1 MTPSTLSAAAAP
13 VRVAAPGNAV
23 PETRPPLLASAAS
36 IAMPPPRLLLSW
48 GLGSGLIGVLVAAGI
63 SFTRETTAFGPLL
76 LCSALFAEVIGFTAL
91 LSARLVFPL
100 FERLPYAANLGL
112 QVLTLV
118 SGTLFGSLTVI
129 LAQPY
134 FALARIRTVAMIVV
148 VNAVFGVLVGVAL
161 RTYDSMRHQ
170 IEAQFQALR
179 AKEAME
185 REMVIARDVQRELL
199 PRGCPEIPGLQLAG
213 ACRPAVG
220 VGGDY
225 YDYLQ
230 FSGNRLGLVIADV
243 AGKGI
248 PAALLMAG
256 LQASVRSLA
265 GPEVPPGEVNRRLNG
280 MLYRSTSTSR
290 YATLFFAI
298 YDADKRLLSYS
309 NAGHFPPLLV
319 GRDGVSRLG
328 ADGIPLGLFEDAAY
342 GQGQRLL
349 ARGDL
354 LVLYTDGIIEAPSP
368 AGVEFGEDRLL
379 DLMRRHRDDDLDDLV
394 LVVMGEL
401 EQWTGGG
408 MAHDDAT
415 LVLARA
421 V

>member
-1 MTPSTLSAAAAP
+1 
-13 VRVAAPGNAV
+13 
-23 PETRPPLLASAAS
+23 
-36 IAMPPPRLLLSW
+36 MPPPRLLLSW